1 MITVVNEP
9 QVGYKVADWHIKISK
24 ISPMDELICG
34 MDNYTVFMSPPSF
47 PVHPIF
53 ASEPKGRLS
62 KLRGKTARQNE
73 KEIDDQ
79 ISDLR
84 NEWERNI

>member
-9 QVGYKVADWHIKISK
+9 LVGYKVADWHITGSK
-24 ISPMDELICG
+24 ISPLDELICG
-34 MDNYTVFMSPPSF
+34 MDNHTVFISPPIF
-47 PVHPIF
+47 PAHAIF
-53 ASEPKGRLS
+53 TNKSKGRLS
-62 KLRGKTARQNE
+62 KLRGKMARQNE

-79 ISDLR
+79 ILDLR